1 MASSAK
7 KESSANNLIKSK
19 ERVRDLAEV
28 YTAERE
34 VRAMLDLVQPGI
46 DELAHKK
53 SPSGDDYPD
62 YFNATFLEPAC
73 GNGNFLIEILR
84 RKLHANPTTRP
95 YFERNAEG
103 RLIPF
108 PKGGKAEEVVLLAI
122 QAVSTIY
129 GFDICPNNI
138 AETQARLYAYILY
151 GEDLLLPGFI
161 TGSDLHT
168 QAYIEAVTPD
178 HVLPLAA
185 DYEACL
191 FRFAE
196 KMARIRKT
204 HDRADT
210 ISPLLR
216 EMLKLVLAKNFQQG
230 DFLAQQ
236 NAVGQPLIVG
246 KWTFLSGKIR
256 REDFLLADVGTDNS
270 KPIRV
275 LPLRSLTDF
284 LKGARNA

>member
-1 MASSAK
+1 MASAAK
-7 KESSANNLIKSK
+7 KESSSLIKSK

-34 VRAMLDLVQPGI
+34 VRAMLDLVPGFS
-46 DELAHKK
+46 L
-53 SPSGDDYPD
+53 
-62 YFNATFLEPAC
+62 NQTFLEPAC

-84 RKLHANPTTRP
+84 RKLQAHPTTRP
-95 YFERNAEG
+95 YFERDTEG
-103 RLIPF
+103 RLATF

-138 AETQARLYAYILY
+138 AETQARLYAYVMY

-168 QAYIEAVTPD
+168 QAYIEAVTPG
-178 HVLPLAA
+178 HVLPLAT

-191 FRFAE
+191 FRFAD
-196 KMARIRKT
+196 KMARLHKT
-204 HDRADT
+204 HERADT
-210 ISPLLR
+210 VSPLLR

-236 NAVGQPLIVG
+236 NAVGQPLTVG
-246 KWTFLSGKIR
+246 KWTFLAGKVR
-256 REDFLLADVGTDNS
+256 REDFLLADVGTDS
-270 KPIRV
+270 PKPVSVI
-275 LPLRSLTDF
+275 PLRSLTDF